1 MKSVI
6 KLYYISCLFYAGGES
21 MKFKTLSSR
30 IIIFVA
36 IIALA
41 GGATQ
46 ALVSMGNIMGTME
59 SSAEQ
64 SLKGKVESA
73 TGLLR
78 SWSDTQFAYLDSYIA
93 GSEMKAMYPVANTAT
108 REELA
113 AAQKYTEEFAKIIPN
128 FDSMCFTNYDGT
140 CILHNDPSMIG
151 YRNDDDTTEMIKNA
165 FFPAGGSPMRMI
177 SALVSP
183 VTSNVT
189 IMVTHTVWTDDGQ
202 PAGYATITLNNDGF
216 NAILD
221 AIDMGGHQNVTLTS
235 PAENGTSTY
244 IYNTDHSLI
253 TQNVAEASIQDISAK
268 LYEYTS
274 TQRTIQ
280 MADAIGLEALGL
292 TEMPVLPDVKM
303 EDVSHYTD
311 EKSGE
316 KKLSYY
322 KYIEDL
328 SWIIY
333 FSVDEATLYSQA
345 SSMGRNIWITASI
358 ACLAMVVII
367 WILIRWLTRP
377 ITKVQDALVKVSNL
391 DLKENEKLNALC
403 NRSDEVGRIAQAAK
417 EVTSNLRGAI
427 DVLRNCSNSLNKS
440 SVDLE
445 STTKELVQV
454 TLDNSNTADR
464 LSSGVHNT
472 NTSIT
477 SVNEEIS
484 KILGLVEDVSGKV
497 KQSENDSTSL
507 IKDTK
512 AINDKVE
519 SDIKSNNETLDTVVA
534 DMQKALKS
542 LEAVEKINELVD
554 SIMEITSQTNLLSLN
569 ASIEAARAGESGRGF
584 AVVADEI
591 GKLADQSR
599 QTAEDIQVIVG
610 DSNNAVNMVR
620 DHIGKLLDYVKGDV
634 VRDFEEFAVQTK
646 QYGDCVGTIRDS
658 VAAIGDAMTT
668 LNRSIN
674 EIAREIGVVA
684 DTAGENSDGV
694 QDIVSKN
701 ELTGNVTEQIGRL
714 ASESK
719 QNAGDLE
726 NVIGKFSL

>member
-1 MKSVI
+1 MK
-6 KLYYISCLFYAGGES
+6 L
-21 MKFKTLSSR
+21 KTLSSR

-41 GGATQ
+41 GGVTQ

-59 SSAEQ
+59 ASAEQ

-78 SWSDTQFAYLDSYIA
+78 SWGDTQFAYLDSYLA
-93 GSEMKAMYPVANTAT
+93 GTDMKKIYPIANTASMDQ
-108 REELA
+108 LA
-113 AAQKYTEEFAKIIPN
+113 DAQKYTQEFSKIIPN

-140 CILHNDPSMIG
+140 CILHNDPAMLG
-151 YRNDDDTTEMIKNA
+151 YRNDQETTDMIKNS

-189 IMVTHTVWTDDGQ
+189 IMVIQTVWTDDGQ
-202 PAGYATITLNNDGF
+202 PSGYAAMTLNNDGF

-235 PAENGTSTY
+235 PAENGATTY

-253 TQNVAEASIQDISAK
+253 TQDIQEIPIQEISGK
-268 LYEYTS
+268 IYEYTS
-274 TQRTIQ
+274 AQRTIQ
-280 MADAIGLEALGL
+280 MAETIGLEALGL
-292 TEMPVLPDVKM
+292 TEMPTLPEVQM
-303 EDVSHYTD
+303 EAVSHYEDQNT
-311 EKSGE
+311 GE

-322 KYIEDL
+322 KFIEDL
-328 SWIIY
+328 SWIVY
-333 FSVDEATLYSQA
+333 FSVDEATLYSEA
-345 SSMGRNIWITASI
+345 SSMGRNIWITAAI
-358 ACLAMVVII
+358 ACIAMIVII
-367 WILIRWLTRP
+367 WIVIRWLTRP
-377 ITKVQDALVKVSNL
+377 ITKVQDALVRVSNL
-391 DLKENEKLNALC
+391 DLKENDELSDLC
-403 NRSDEVGRIAQAAK
+403 KRSDEVGRIAVAAK
-417 EVTSNLRGAI
+417 DVTSNLRSAI
-427 DVLRNCSNSLNKS
+427 DVLRNCSSSLNKS

-464 LSSGVHNT
+464 LSSGVQST

-484 KILGLVEDVSGKV
+484 KILGLVDDVSEKV
-497 KQSENDSTSL
+497 KLSENDSTSL

-519 SDIKSNNETLDTVVA
+519 ADIKANNETLDTVVA

-610 DSNNAVNMVR
+610 DSNSAVNMVR
-620 DHIGKLLDYVKGDV
+620 EHIGKLLDYVKGDV

-658 VAAIGDAMTT
+658 VAAIGNAMTN
-668 LNRSIN
+668 LNKSIN

-714 ASESK
+714 AAESK

-726 NVIGKFSL
+726 TVIDKFSL